1 MAGMTPVATRMT
13 AVERRADVLRV
24 AVAQFAKTGFQ
35 GTSTEDVARAAG
47 ISQPYLFK
55 MFPTKKAL
63 FLALVEQGF
72 GRVRQAFV
80 DAVGDATADEALDR
94 MGQRYGELLR
104 DRNELLLQLQAYAAC
119 DDPEI
124 GEVTRRE
131 FGKLWR
137 EVQRLSGVGDER
149 LQSFFATGMLMNVV
163 AAMDATNH
171 PSQWVKACVPPAWL
185 APTLA
190 TGA

>member
-1 MAGMTPVATRMT
+1 
-13 AVERRADVLRV
+13 
-24 AVAQFAKTGFQ
+24 
-35 GTSTEDVARAAG
+35 
-47 ISQPYLFK
+47 
-55 MFPTKKAL
+55 
-63 FLALVEQGF
+63 
-72 GRVRQAFV
+72 
-80 DAVGDATADEALDR
+80 